1 MRGWQGAGPLR
12 LAFGTGSGTSRR
24 PDTKQKRGSPRGGYS
39 VGNRTNVNVQVLE
52 GMHTVCLTDLV
63 RIKMKPSKVTLQAP
77 TSRTLQE
84 RNENNREKLSV
95 EKEQVV
101 WKARYIDRP
110 LVRPTEKEKTSYE
123 NQA

>member
-77 TSRTLQE
+77 TLQARTLQE

-95 EKEQVV
+95 EKNRLFG
-101 WKARYIDRP
+101 KLDILTD
-110 LVRPTEKEKTSYE
+110 L
-123 NQA
+123 

>member
-1 MRGWQGAGPLR
+1 M
-12 LAFGTGSGTSRR
+12 
-24 PDTKQKRGSPRGGYS
+24 
-39 VGNRTNVNVQVLE
+39 GNRTNVNVSVLE

-77 TSRTLQE
+77 TLQARTLQE

-110 LVRPTEKEKTSYE
+110 LVRPTDKEKTSYE